1 MIIMII
7 VIIMMIIVIIMII
20 MIIIMIIMMIIILMM
35 IIMIM
40 IKMIITMIIIIIVI
54 IMIIIM
60 IIQVDNHVLHTH
72 LREEATSSS
81 ESSRPRTSLP
91 MIRTT
96 QTEHILLESA
106 RSWVQSPLFA
116 EGLKNFSEK
125 DHFSF
130 FVSELSSQGVTE
142 GKRKNGLSAA
152 DMLMAWVERHDNT
165 HPNFKVHI
173 YDHDFI
179 FILLFSITVK

>member
-1 MIIMII
+1 MIIIIIIIRMII
-7 VIIMMIIVIIMII
+7 LIII
-20 MIIIMIIMMIIILMM
+20 IIIMIIRMIILIIII
-35 IIMIM
+35 IIMI
-40 IKMIITMIIIIIVI
+40 IRMIILIIIIIV
-54 IMIIIM
+54 

-91 MIRTT
+91 LIRTT

-152 DMLMAWVERHDNT
+152 DLLMAWVERHDNT
-165 HPNFKVHI
+165 HPNFKVNI
-173 YDHDFI
+173 YNHDFI
-179 FILLFSITVK
+179 FILLFSITV